1 MASDQLKAFLLAFQ
15 GDTYLQD
22 KLRGVT
28 DPDFVISIAKEAGY
42 IISVEELFILNDG
55 SEISDEEL
63 EDVAGGYYAVSA
75 RCMQF

>member
-1 MASDQLKAFLLAFQ
+1 M
-15 GDTYLQD
+15 
-22 KLRGVT
+22 T

-63 EDVAGGYYAVSA
+63 EDVAGGYYAVSN
-75 RCMQF
+75 RCLQ